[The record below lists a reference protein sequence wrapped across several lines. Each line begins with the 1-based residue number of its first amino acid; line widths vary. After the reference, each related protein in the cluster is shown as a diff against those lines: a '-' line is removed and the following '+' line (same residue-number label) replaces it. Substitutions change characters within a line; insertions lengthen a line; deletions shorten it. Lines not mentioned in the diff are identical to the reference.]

1 VPPPSYVMLTQDVRY
16 LSPIVDQ
23 VQAEWAERIEMDSAI
38 PIKKSSGS
46 VSEAAGIAYQK
57 AKNAASH

>member
-1 VPPPSYVMLTQDVRY
+1 MLTQDVRY

-46 VSEAAGIAYQK
+46 VSEVAGIAYQK